1 MPTDTFVLSIVYT
14 LGVYYIGVTFIMD
27 VYERR
32 QSVRTIL
39 QGSKQVPCENFCA
52 LNLGHV
58 V

>member
-32 QSVRTIL
+32 
-39 QGSKQVPCENFCA
+39 
-52 LNLGHV
+52 
-58 V
+58 